1 MTWLDSLVS
10 TSAASRGGR
19 SWRECAGLSFCE
31 RVLFVHPDRILPTI
45 DSIGP
50 ERLFLVNTIMLVF
63 GEFFCQVVVGDSHI
77 YISGGMATLFPR
89 FAL

>member
-1 MTWLDSLVS
+1 MTWLDRLVS
-10 TSAASRGGR
+10 ASAASRGGR
-19 SWRECAGLSFCE
+19 SRRERAGLSFCE

-45 DSIGP
+45 DAIGP

-63 GEFFCQVVVGDSHI
+63 GEFFCQVMVDDSHI
-77 YISGGMATLFPR
+77 YISSGMGSLLPG